1 MVSSR
6 AIINLTVFIYK
17 IKTKNLLVET
27 VKSKIE
33 KVKTRIFKVCLQNLL
48 SSSSSSSS
56 SSELII
62 PILKT
67 FSDSRI

>member
-27 VKSKIE
+27 NY
-33 KVKTRIFKVCLQNLL
+33 L
-48 SSSSSSSS
+48 
-56 SSELII
+56 
-62 PILKT
+62 P
-67 FSDSRI
+67 